1 MSEVVEFIEANL
13 DAKELDLEG
22 QELEDLV
29 EVTKALLKMR
39 NLISLNLS
47 GNLIRE
53 LPVNF
58 SQLQELETLNLNE
71 NEIEDIYSAVLILSH
86 IKNLRSLFMNLTQE
100 DEVDYILTNLPD
112 LQHLNGLPINKDS

>member
-1 MSEVVEFIEANL
+1 M
-13 DAKELDLEG
+13 
-22 QELEDLV
+22 
-29 EVTKALLKMR
+29 KMR

-58 SQLQELETLNLNE
+58 SQLQELESLNLND
-71 NEIEDIYSAVLILSH
+71 NEIEDIYSAALILSH
-86 IKNLRSLFMNLTQE
+86 IKNLKSLFMNLTQE

-112 LQHLNGLPINKDS
+112 LQFLNGLPISKDSQANSLMSSTAKKAEEEEAKFES